1 MANLP
6 AVRTNNL
13 PAVRT
18 TAGRR
23 QHCSSGAPYSEVSF
37 ARDRTPYTEVTYTRD
52 RDTKPTI
59 STALDG
65 AGFGVACLVGATF
78 LLWSNEGS
86 AVTAM
91 RGLMEAQDH
100 LDAGT
105 GGLVHLSGT
114 LRGEMGALRDP
125 EYGVETAA
133 AWLSRTPEVYQWHE
147 QVHTS
152 TRKVPDPQ
160 GAPGDTLTE
169 TTKTYSYKRE
179 WAAKHVPSNNFKEPG
194 RENPPWHEALY
205 QAEHDAGTPF
215 DAQRWRQEV
224 SLDGL
229 LLEPSLLSQLDEAG
243 LPAPR
248 GTPRAAE
255 GRVYAPG
262 CESYRGDTRRTGC
275 VRVAW
280 RHAPL
285 GEVSL
290 LAREFASEGV
300 TSEGFT
306 SEGFASEGRRL
317 GPWQARDGGYEL
329 AMLLRGRHSASDMMA
344 RAAQADAA
352 WKWGVRAAGSLLV
365 WYGWSLVLGPASH
378 LASLVPLLGGLV
390 GGLLSLVAL
399 ALAATHA
406 LLVIALAWL
415 LHRPLFAATL
425 LALAAASLFF
435 ALGVGGLHRA
445 EGRRATPAKPLSPS
459 APGGGPTTGS
469 AGSAASNAAESLR
482 SLKEMLDG
490 GLITQGDFDAKKK
503 EILARF

>member
-179 WAAKHVPSNNFKEPG
+179 WAAKHVRSNNFKEPG

-248 GTPRAAE
+248 GTPRSAE

-262 CESYRGDTRRTGC
+262 CESHRGDRRRTGC

-290 LAREFASEGV
+290 LARE
-300 TSEGFT
+300 SEGFT
-306 SEGFASEGRRL
+306 LEGFASEGRRL
-317 GPWQARDGGYEL
+317 GPWRARDGGYEL

-425 LALAAASLFF
+425 VALAAASLFF

-445 EGRRATPAKPLSPS
+445 E
-459 APGGGPTTGS
+459 
-469 AGSAASNAAESLR
+469 SLR
-482 SLKEMLDG
+482 TLKEMLDG

>member
-179 WAAKHVPSNNFKEPG
+179 WAAKHVRSNNFKEPG

-290 LAREFASEGV
+290 LAREFASEG
-300 TSEGFT
+300 FT
-306 SEGFASEGRRL
+306 LEGFASEGRRL
-317 GPWQARDGGYEL
+317 GPWRARDGGYEL

-425 LALAAASLFF
+425 VALAAASLFF

-445 EGRRATPAKPLSPS
+445 E
-459 APGGGPTTGS
+459 
-469 AGSAASNAAESLR
+469 SLR
-482 SLKEMLDG
+482 TLKEMLDG